1 MATSLTQ
8 NFLILPLSWIKL
20 DDVSDVKFSEDHWVG
35 ECSFR
40 DGSPHLCCLSSLYN
54 SVCPSG
60 SNLSW
65 EFFFFENLNDSDFSE
80 LESLLGLINRFVFYL
95 GKRISSLDPFRV
107 FSCKFF
113 IKDLIH
119 SLKELISISPFG
131 CLKLPPRSRP

>member
-1 MATSLTQ
+1 MVPHISVA
-8 NFLILPLSWIKL
+8 FLPYITLSVQVVQIFL
-20 DDVSDVKFSEDHWVG
+20 G
-35 ECSFR
+35 
-40 DGSPHLCCLSSLYN
+40 N
-54 SVCPSG
+54 
-60 SNLSW
+60 
-65 EFFFFENLNDSDFSE
+65 FFFENLNDSDFSE